1 MKNLKTQLMKK
12 HYNILI
18 LFILIPFLGFAN
30 DDTFIS
36 KEKNIKKTFI
46 VNSNAGI
53 DIDNK
58 YGNITVSTWD
68 ENKIDL
74 DITIKVSGG
83 NENWVNERLNSI
95 DVDINALKSM
105 VSAITNIGN
114 SSLKSRGSSNSFEI
128 NYVIKIPKNGTVKLN
143 NKYGN
148 ITTLN
153 LESTTDI
160 ACKYG
165 KVILGKLNGVNNRV
179 ELGYSQNSSIDY
191 IKNGNIEARYSGL
204 KINESGNLNLDANY
218 TDVFLQEGQNIKYD
232 GNYGSFKFQK
242 INSLAGSG
250 NYLTVSVAEI
260 SSNLSIDATYSK
272 INVDLMNERSKNIN
286 INTGYTNVS
295 LGFSTNYAFD
305 FDINT
310 RYGSIK
316 NDNLLDI
323 SVSEIK
329 NNSKRISGYNKKKG
343 QNKVVVNSN
352 YGNVI
357 LIRK

>member
-1 MKNLKTQLMKK
+1 MKK

-18 LFILIPFLGFAN
+18 LFILIPFLGFSN

-53 DIDNK
+53 DIENK

-83 NENWVNERLNSI
+83 NENWVNERLSSI

-105 VSAITNIGN
+105 VTAITNIGN

-165 KVILGKLNGVNNRV
+165 KIILGKLNGDSNRI
-179 ELGYSQNSSIDY
+179 EIGYSQNSSIDY
-191 IKNGNIEARYSGL
+191 IKNGNIEARYSGI
-204 KINESGNLNLDANY
+204 KINESGNLNVDANY
-218 TDVFLQEGQNIKYD
+218 TDVSLLEGQNIKCK

-242 INSLAGSG
+242 INSLVG
-250 NYLTVSVAEI
+250 
-260 SSNLSIDATYSK
+260 SSNYVTISIAEVLNNLNIDATYSK
-272 INVDLMNERSKNIN
+272 INVESMSEKSKNVN
-286 INTGYTNVS
+286 INTGYTNIA
-295 LGFSTNYAFD
+295 LGYDANYSFD

-316 NDNLLDI
+316 NDSSLEVL
-323 SVSEIK
+323 VSEIK
-329 NNSKRISGYNKKKG
+329 SNTKRISGYNKKKG
-343 QNKVVVNSN
+343 QNKVIINSS
-352 YGNVI
+352 YGNII
-357 LIRK
+357 LTKR

>member
-1 MKNLKTQLMKK
+1 MKK

-18 LFILIPFLGFAN
+18 LFILIPFLGFSN

-53 DIDNK
+53 DIENK

-105 VSAITNIGN
+105 VTAITNIGN

-148 ITTLN
+148 ITTLT

-165 KVILGKLNGVNNRV
+165 KIILGKLNGDSNRI
-179 ELGYSQNSSIDY
+179 EIGYSQNSSIDY
-191 IKNGNIEARYSGL
+191 IKNGNIEARYSGI

-218 TDVFLQEGQNIKYD
+218 TDVSLLEGQNIKCK

-242 INSLAGSG
+242 INSLIGSS
-250 NYLTVSVAEI
+250 NYVTISVAEI
-260 SSNLSIDATYSK
+260 LNSLSVDATYSK
-272 INVDLMNERSKNIN
+272 INVESMSEKSKNVN
-286 INTGYTNVS
+286 INTGYTNIS
-295 LGFSTNYAFD
+295 LGYDANYSFD

-316 NDNLLDI
+316 NDSSLEVL
-323 SVSEIK
+323 VSEIK
-329 NNSKRISGYNKKKG
+329 SNTKRISGYNKKKG
-343 QNKVVVNSN
+343 QNKVIINSS

-357 LIRK
+357 LTKR

>member
-1 MKNLKTQLMKK
+1 MKK
-12 HYNILI
+12 HYNILT
-18 LFILIPFLGFAN
+18 LFLLLPFLGFSN
-30 DDTFIS
+30 DDSFIS
-36 KEKNIKKTFI
+36 KQKNIKKTYI

-68 ENKIDL
+68 EDKIDL
-74 DITIKVSGG
+74 DITIKVTGG
-83 NENWVNERLNSI
+83 NENWVSERLNSI
-95 DVDINALKSM
+95 DVDITALKSL
-105 VSAITNIGN
+105 VSAVTNLGN

-148 ITTLN
+148 ITTFT
-153 LESTTDI
+153 LESSTDI
-160 ACKYG
+160 SCKYG
-165 KVILGKLNGVNNRV
+165 KVILGKLNGTNNRI

-218 TDVFLQEGQNIKYD
+218 SDVSLQEGQNIKYD
-232 GNYGSFKFQK
+232 GNYGGFKFQK
-242 INSLAGSG
+242 INSLVGSG
-250 NYLTVSVAEI
+250 NYLTISVAEV
-260 SSNLSIDATYSK
+260 SNSLTIESTYSK
-272 INVDLMNERSKNIN
+272 INVELMNEKSKNVN
-286 INTGYTNVS
+286 INTGYTNIS
-295 LGFSTNYAFD
+295 LGYDANYSFD

-310 RYGSIK
+310 KYGNIK
-316 NDNLLDI
+316 NDSSLDV

-343 QNKVVVNSN
+343 QNKVVINSN

>member
-1 MKNLKTQLMKK
+1 MKK
-12 HYNILI
+12 HYSILI
-18 LFILIPFLGFAN
+18 LFILIPFLGFSN

-53 DIDNK
+53 DIENK

-68 ENKIDL
+68 ENKIDM

-105 VSAITNIGN
+105 VTAITNIGN

-148 ITTLN
+148 ITTLT

-165 KVILGKLNGVNNRV
+165 KIILGKLNGDSNRI
-179 ELGYSQNSSIDY
+179 EIGYSQNSSIDY
-191 IKNGNIEARYSGL
+191 IKNGNIEARYSGI

-218 TDVFLQEGQNIKYD
+218 TDVSLLEGQNIKCK

-242 INSLAGSG
+242 INSLIGSS
-250 NYLTVSVAEI
+250 NYVTISVAEI
-260 SSNLSIDATYSK
+260 LNSLSVDATYSK
-272 INVDLMNERSKNIN
+272 INVDSMSEKSKNVN
-286 INTGYTNVS
+286 INTGYTNIS
-295 LGFSTNYAFD
+295 LGYDANYSFD

-316 NDNLLDI
+316 NDSSLEVL
-323 SVSEIK
+323 VSEIK
-329 NNSKRISGYNKKKG
+329 SNTKRISGYNKKKG
-343 QNKVVVNSN
+343 QNKVIINSS

-357 LIRK
+357 LTKR

>member
-1 MKNLKTQLMKK
+1 MKK

-18 LFILIPFLGFAN
+18 LFILIPFLGFSN

-53 DIDNK
+53 DIENK

-83 NENWVNERLNSI
+83 NENWVNERLSSI

-105 VSAITNIGN
+105 VTAITNIGN

-165 KVILGKLNGVNNRV
+165 KIILGKLNGDSNRI
-179 ELGYSQNSSIDY
+179 EIGYSQNSSIDY
-191 IKNGNIEARYSGL
+191 IKNGNIEARYSGI
-204 KINESGNLNLDANY
+204 KINESGNLNVDANY
-218 TDVFLQEGQNIKYD
+218 TDVSLLEGHNIKCK

-242 INSLAGSG
+242 INSLVG
-250 NYLTVSVAEI
+250 
-260 SSNLSIDATYSK
+260 SSNYVTISIAEVLNNLNIDATYSK
-272 INVDLMNERSKNIN
+272 INVESMSEKSKNVN
-286 INTGYTNVS
+286 INTGYTNIA
-295 LGFSTNYAFD
+295 LGYDANYSFD

-316 NDNLLDI
+316 NDSSLEVL
-323 SVSEIK
+323 VSEIK
-329 NNSKRISGYNKKKG
+329 SNTKRISGYNKKKG
-343 QNKVVVNSN
+343 QNKVIINSS
-352 YGNVI
+352 YGNII
-357 LIRK
+357 LTKR

>member
-1 MKNLKTQLMKK
+1 MKK

-30 DDTFIS
+30 GDTFIS

-53 DIDNK
+53 DIENK

-105 VSAITNIGN
+105 VTAITNIGN

-128 NYVIKIPKNGTVKLN
+128 NYVIKIPKNGTVKLD

-148 ITTLN
+148 ITTLT

-165 KVILGKLNGVNNRV
+165 KIILGKLNGDSNRI
-179 ELGYSQNSSIDY
+179 EIGYSQNSSIDY
-191 IKNGNIEARYSGL
+191 IKNGNIEARYSGI

-218 TDVFLQEGQNIKYD
+218 TDVSLLEGQNIKCK

-242 INSLAGSG
+242 INSLIGSS
-250 NYLTVSVAEI
+250 NYVTISVAEI
-260 SSNLSIDATYSK
+260 LNSLSVDATYSK
-272 INVDLMNERSKNIN
+272 INVESMSEKSKNVN
-286 INTGYTNVS
+286 INTGYTNIS
-295 LGFSTNYAFD
+295 LGYDANYSFD

-316 NDNLLDI
+316 NDSSLEVLM
-323 SVSEIK
+323 SEIK
-329 NNSKRISGYNKKKG
+329 SNTKRISGYNKKKG
-343 QNKVVVNSN
+343 QNKVIINSS

-357 LIRK
+357 LTKR

>member
-1 MKNLKTQLMKK
+1 MKK

-18 LFILIPFLGFAN
+18 LFILIPFLGFSN

-53 DIDNK
+53 DIENK

-148 ITTLN
+148 ITTLT

-160 ACKYG
+160 SCKYG
-165 KVILGKLNGVNNRV
+165 KIILGKLNGDSNRI
-179 ELGYSQNSSIDY
+179 EIGYSQNSSIDY
-191 IKNGNIEARYSGL
+191 IKSGNIEARYSGI
-204 KINESGNLNLDANY
+204 KINESGNLNVDANY
-218 TDVFLQEGQNIKYD
+218 TDVSLLEGQNIKCK

-242 INSLAGSG
+242 INSLVG
-250 NYLTVSVAEI
+250 
-260 SSNLSIDATYSK
+260 SSNYVTISIAEVLNNLNIDATYSK
-272 INVDLMNERSKNIN
+272 INVESMSEKSKNVN
-286 INTGYTNVS
+286 INTGYTNIA
-295 LGFSTNYAFD
+295 LGYDANYSFD

-316 NDNLLDI
+316 NDSSLEVL
-323 SVSEIK
+323 VSEIK
-329 NNSKRISGYNKKKG
+329 SNTKRISGYNKKKG
-343 QNKVVVNSN
+343 QNKVIINSS
-352 YGNVI
+352 YGNII
-357 LIRK
+357 LTKR

>member
-1 MKNLKTQLMKK
+1 MKK

-18 LFILIPFLGFAN
+18 LFILVPFLGFSN

-36 KEKNIKKTFI
+36 KEKNIKKTYI

-53 DIDNK
+53 DIENK

-148 ITTLN
+148 ITTLT

-160 ACKYG
+160 SCKYG
-165 KVILGKLNGVNNRV
+165 KIILGKLNGDSNRI
-179 ELGYSQNSSIDY
+179 EIGYSQNSSIDY
-191 IKNGNIEARYSGL
+191 IKSGNIEARYSGI
-204 KINESGNLNLDANY
+204 KINESGNLNVDANY
-218 TDVFLQEGQNIKYD
+218 TDVSLQEGQNIKCK

-242 INSLAGSG
+242 INSLVG
-250 NYLTVSVAEI
+250 
-260 SSNLSIDATYSK
+260 SSNYVTISIAEVLNNLNIDATYSK
-272 INVDLMNERSKNIN
+272 INVESMSEKSKNVN
-286 INTGYTNVS
+286 INTGYTNIA
-295 LGFSTNYAFD
+295 LGYDANYSFD

-316 NDNLLDI
+316 NDSSLEVL
-323 SVSEIK
+323 VSEIK
-329 NNSKRISGYNKKKG
+329 SNTKRISGYNKKKG
-343 QNKVVVNSN
+343 QNKVIINSS
-352 YGNVI
+352 YGNII
-357 LIRK
+357 LTKR

>member
-1 MKNLKTQLMKK
+1 MKK

-18 LFILIPFLGFAN
+18 LLLLIPFLGFSN
-30 DDTFIS
+30 DDTYAT
-36 KEKNIKKTFI
+36 KQKNIKKTYI

-68 ENKIDL
+68 EDKIDL

-83 NENWVNERLNSI
+83 DENWVNQKLNSI
-95 DVDINALKSM
+95 DVDVTALKSL
-105 VSAITNIGN
+105 VSAVTNIGN

-148 ITTLN
+148 ITTLT

-160 ACKYG
+160 SCKYG
-165 KVILGKLNGVNNRV
+165 KIMLGKLNGDNNRI
-179 ELGYSQNSSIDY
+179 EIGYSLNSSIDY
-191 IKNGNIEARYSGL
+191 IKSGNIEARYSGI
-204 KINESGNLNLDANY
+204 KINESGNLNVDANY
-218 TDVFLQEGQNIKYD
+218 TDVALQEGQNIKCK

-242 INSLAGSG
+242 INSLEASS
-250 NYLTVSVAEI
+250 NYTTIGIAEI
-260 SSNLSIDATYSK
+260 SSNLNIDATYSK
-272 INVDLMNERSKNIN
+272 INIDLLNEKSKNVN

-295 LGFSTNYAFD
+295 LGYSTNFAFD

-316 NDNLLDI
+316 NDSSLEVN
-323 SVSEIK
+323 VSEVK
-329 NNSKRISGYNKKKG
+329 SNTKKISGYNKRKG
-343 QNKVVVNSN
+343 QNKVYVTSN

-357 LIRK
+357 LTRK

>member
-1 MKNLKTQLMKK
+1 MKK

-18 LFILIPFLGFAN
+18 LFILIPFLGFSN

-53 DIDNK
+53 DIENK

-83 NENWVNERLNSI
+83 NENWVNERLSSI

-105 VSAITNIGN
+105 VTAITNIGN

-165 KVILGKLNGVNNRV
+165 KIILGKLNGDSNRI
-179 ELGYSQNSSIDY
+179 EIGYSQNSSIDY
-191 IKNGNIEARYSGL
+191 IKNGNIEARYSGI
-204 KINESGNLNLDANY
+204 KINESGNLNVDANY
-218 TDVFLQEGQNIKYD
+218 TDVSLLEGQNIKCK

-242 INSLAGSG
+242 INSLVG
-250 NYLTVSVAEI
+250 
-260 SSNLSIDATYSK
+260 SSNYVTISIAEVLNNLNIDATYSK
-272 INVDLMNERSKNIN
+272 INVESMSEKSKNVN
-286 INTGYTNVS
+286 INTGYTNIA
-295 LGFSTNYAFD
+295 LGYDANYSFD

-316 NDNLLDI
+316 NDSSLEVL
-323 SVSEIK
+323 VSEIK
-329 NNSKRISGYNKKKG
+329 TNTKRISGYNKKKG
-343 QNKVVVNSN
+343 QNKVIINSS
-352 YGNVI
+352 YGNII
-357 LIRK
+357 LTKR

>member
-1 MKNLKTQLMKK
+1 MKK

-18 LFILIPFLGFAN
+18 LFILIPFLGFSN

-53 DIDNK
+53 DIENK

-105 VSAITNIGN
+105 VTAITNIGN

-148 ITTLN
+148 ITTLT

-165 KVILGKLNGVNNRV
+165 KIILGKLNGDSNRI
-179 ELGYSQNSSIDY
+179 EIGYSQNSSIDY
-191 IKNGNIEARYSGL
+191 IKNGNIEARYSGI

-218 TDVFLQEGQNIKYD
+218 TDVSLLEGQNIKCK

-242 INSLAGSG
+242 INSLIGSS
-250 NYLTVSVAEI
+250 NYVTISVAEI
-260 SSNLSIDATYSK
+260 LNSLSVDATYSK
-272 INVDLMNERSKNIN
+272 INVESMSEKSKNVN
-286 INTGYTNVS
+286 INTGYTNIS
-295 LGFSTNYAFD
+295 LGYDANYSFD

-316 NDNLLDI
+316 NDSSLEVL
-323 SVSEIK
+323 VSEIK
-329 NNSKRISGYNKKKG
+329 SNTKRISGYNKKKG
-343 QNKVVVNSN
+343 LNKVIINSS

-357 LIRK
+357 LTKR

>member
-1 MKNLKTQLMKK
+1 MKK

-18 LFILIPFLGFAN
+18 LFILIPFLGFSN

-36 KEKNIKKTFI
+36 KEKNIKKTYI

-53 DIDNK
+53 DIENK

-83 NENWVNERLNSI
+83 NENWVNERLSTI

-105 VSAITNIGN
+105 VTAITNIEN

-165 KVILGKLNGVNNRV
+165 KIILGKLNGDSNRI
-179 ELGYSQNSSIDY
+179 EIGYSQNSSIDY
-191 IKNGNIEARYSGL
+191 IKNGNIEARYSGI
-204 KINESGNLNLDANY
+204 KINESGNLNVDANY
-218 TDVFLQEGQNIKYD
+218 TDVSLLEGQNIKCK

-242 INSLAGSG
+242 INSLVG
-250 NYLTVSVAEI
+250 
-260 SSNLSIDATYSK
+260 SSNYVTISIAEVLNNLNIDATYSK
-272 INVDLMNERSKNIN
+272 INVESMSEKSKNVN
-286 INTGYTNVS
+286 INTGYTNIA
-295 LGFSTNYAFD
+295 LGYDANYSFD

-316 NDNLLDI
+316 NDSSLEVL
-323 SVSEIK
+323 VSEIK
-329 NNSKRISGYNKKKG
+329 SNTKRISGYNKKKG
-343 QNKVVVNSN
+343 QNKVIINSS
-352 YGNVI
+352 YGNII
-357 LIRK
+357 LTKR